1 MVLLLL
7 IDLFTT
13 RLRLRERLSTKQSV
27 ANPQKKHL
35 DLMNGGV
42 KSYPIDKVRMDACS
56 LQTRFIDELVQLQDC
71 SRKKCRIKKLPKGLN
86 ALNALKYLRQVPI
99 WKLYKIGRK
108 YMKNARVGKL

>member
-1 MVLLLL
+1 
-7 IDLFTT
+7 
-13 RLRLRERLSTKQSV
+13 
-27 ANPQKKHL
+27 
-35 DLMNGGV
+35 MNGGV

-108 YMKNARVGKL
+108 YMKNARVGKLKVLGCIEGRSPSLTGELGLIMFGPLRLF